1 MLNYTIFQDDDD
13 FVMLSTWSIIQELQ
27 WFKCNELQPDTSNIL
42 YGDFQLSGSRI
53 ESVRNGREESQAI
66 ALVKCIACLHLLE
79 RNFSCDAIIRCI
91 VSLP

>member
-53 ESVRNGREESQAI
+53 ESVRNGREESQANSI
-66 ALVKCIACLHLLE
+66 GQMYCMSPSPREKL
-79 RNFSCDAIIRCI
+79 FM
-91 VSLP
+91 